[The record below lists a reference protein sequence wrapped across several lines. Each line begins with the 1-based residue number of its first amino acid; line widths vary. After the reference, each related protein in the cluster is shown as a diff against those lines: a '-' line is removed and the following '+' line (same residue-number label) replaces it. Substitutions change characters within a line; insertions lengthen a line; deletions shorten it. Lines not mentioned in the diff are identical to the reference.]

1 MRIAG
6 RLATFILVTAA
17 VINIVVESIPRAM
30 DYEDPV
36 RALNG
41 MVVSAQVDASE
52 AGVEVLRRG
61 GNAIDAAVATGFA
74 LAVTYPAAGNIGG
87 GGFMVI
93 RLKDG
98 TTTSIDYREKAPGA
112 ATRDMYLDENG
123 DFIPSLSQRGYLAS
137 GVPGSVAGLLAA
149 HEKYGKLSRKE
160 VMAPALKLAKKGYVL
175 SRRQAQTYNAY
186 YDTFSEFAATRK
198 YFTKGDSTRG
208 YREGERFK
216 QRDLYKV
223 LKRIQKEG
231 RDGFYTGKTADLI
244 VAEMQRGG
252 GIITHEDLAA
262 YNSVERQPIVGEYRG
277 YKVYS
282 MPPASSGGIALVQ
295 LLNAV
300 EPFDIRSMGFNSS
313 ATIHLLGE
321 SMRRVYAD
329 RAEWLGD
336 SDFFDVPVDELI
348 DKEYMLRRMRDFN
361 PDSAGQS
368 VEVTFGNPFANES
381 TETTHYSVVD
391 ADGNAVSVTTTI
403 NSGFGSKVVVDGA
416 GFFMNNEMDD
426 FSAKPGVPNQF
437 GLLGNEANAIEPGK
451 RMLSAMT
458 PTIVE
463 DHDGRLKMVIGTPGG
478 STIITTVFQ
487 AIMNVVDHEMDI
499 ASAVSSPRVHHQW
512 FPDVMYYEKDGL
524 AVDVV
529 ENLEKRGWSVVE
541 RSGTSGRADGIVVQ
555 YQTRDRFVDEA
566 GLDEIQMS
574 DKIRVL
580 LGGADPRGEDI
591 AVGY

>member
-1 MRIAG
+1 MKIAYQTIAVFVLFASLVNISG
-6 RLATFILVTAA
+6 RDAGVR
-17 VINIVVESIPRAM
+17 V

-52 AGVEVLRRG
+52 AGVEVLRKG

-74 LAVTYPAAGNIGG
+74 LAVTYPGAGNVGG

-123 DFIPSLSQRGYLAS
+123 DFLPNLSQRGYLAS
-137 GVPGSVAGLLAA
+137 GVPGSVAGLLLA

-160 VMAPALKLAKKGYVL
+160 VMAPALRLAKKGYIL
-175 SRRQAQTYNAY
+175 SRRQAITYNNY
-186 YDTFSEFAATRK
+186 YNTFSQFESTKK

-208 YREGERFK
+208 YQEGERFK

-223 LKRIQKEG
+223 LKRISKQG

-244 VAEMQRGG
+244 VAEMERGG
-252 GIITHEDLAA
+252 GIITHQDLRDYQA
-262 YNSVERQPIVGEYRG
+262 VEREPIVGEYRG
-277 YKVYS
+277 HKVYS

-300 EPFDIRSMGFNSS
+300 EPYNIKEMGFNSS
-313 ATIHLLGE
+313 ATIHLMGE

-336 SDFFDVPVDELI
+336 SDYFDVPIDELI
-348 DKEYMLRRMRDFN
+348 DKDYMQRRMAGFN
-361 PDSAGQS
+361 PDSAGVS
-368 VEVTFGNPFANES
+368 EETTFGNPFANES

-391 ADGNAVSVTTTI
+391 SEGNAVSTTTTI
-403 NSGFGSKVVVDGA
+403 NSGFGSKVVIDGA

-463 DHDGRLKMVIGTPGG
+463 DKEGKLKMVIGTPGG

-487 AIMNVVDHEMDI
+487 TIMNVIDHEMDI

-512 FPDVMYYEKDGL
+512 FPDVMFYENGGL

-529 ENLEKRGWSVVE
+529 DNLKVRGWDVVE
-541 RSGTSGRADGIVVQ
+541 RRGTSGRADGIVVQ
-555 YQTRDRFVDEA
+555 YNDRVQFVDEA
-566 GLDEIQMS
+566 GLDEISSGKKM
-574 DKIRVL
+574 RVL